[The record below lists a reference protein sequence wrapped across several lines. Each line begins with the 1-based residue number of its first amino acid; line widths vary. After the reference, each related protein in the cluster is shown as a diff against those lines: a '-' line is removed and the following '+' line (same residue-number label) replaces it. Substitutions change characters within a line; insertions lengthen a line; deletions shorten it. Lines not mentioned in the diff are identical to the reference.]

1 MEALF
6 TIFYLSGQIKS
17 LLNFYSINLSI
28 DFVIISLFL
37 IVFGIF
43 IQYRDGKIS
52 LKYDKTFVVSLS
64 LLILF
69 YIWLLFSL
77 TYTPSP
83 KYSQIK
89 SLYFSLNIFAFVL
102 PFAIKNFNIPKF
114 VRYITVSTIFLAIIF
129 IVLFINN
136 YYKGYKYQ
144 NYDHIAGLY
153 LNCSTLLGINVM
165 ILATTRKLIFRN
177 QFVQIFLLLFSF
189 VLMIIMG
196 ARGPIFFSVG
206 LLLVYFSYRLFV
218 QFIITKK
225 LRFWNLLISIIS
237 AILVL
242 GILYFIFNDEI
253 NFLIKRSLMRL
264 NLILNA
270 SDSQNMG
277 KSVDVRLNQV
287 DISLSLIFDNFFNFF
302 FGYGIGSFGI
312 LEKGFDHRSYPHNIL
327 LEIWVE
333 LGFIG
338 VIIFGSFVVKI
349 FLKNIKFKNY
359 IHYFVLLF
367 LLLNSM
373 KSSSIID
380 IRNYFIIFS
389 LYILNSNRIIFSSYN
404 NTN

>member
-1 MEALF
+1 
-6 TIFYLSGQIKS
+6 
-17 LLNFYSINLSI
+17 
-28 DFVIISLFL
+28 
-37 IVFGIF
+37 
-43 IQYRDGKIS
+43 
-52 LKYDKTFVVSLS
+52 
-64 LLILF
+64 
-69 YIWLLFSL
+69 
-77 TYTPSP
+77 
-83 KYSQIK
+83 
-89 SLYFSLNIFAFVL
+89 
-102 PFAIKNFNIPKF
+102 
-114 VRYITVSTIFLAIIF
+114 
-129 IVLFINN
+129 
-136 YYKGYKYQ
+136 
-144 NYDHIAGLY
+144 
-153 LNCSTLLGINVM
+153 
-165 ILATTRKLIFRN
+165 
-177 QFVQIFLLLFSF
+177 
-189 VLMIIMG
+189 MIIMG

-380 IRNYFIIFS
+380 IRTYFIIFS
-389 LYILNSNRIIFSSYN
+389 LYILNSNRIIFSNYN